1 MELSIFVCKTNKGL
15 RSLLKHLLINISGCC
30 FGTAATG
37 CDWTED
43 ESVMKILLKKQV

>member
-1 MELSIFVCKTNKGL
+1 MELSIFVCETNKGL
-15 RSLLKHLLINISGCC
+15 RSLLKYLLINISDFG

-37 CDWTED
+37 CDWIED